1 MDSLTQD
8 NWREI
13 ANKKMKFPPSLIT
26 AIYDGN
32 LAKVY
37 KLLQTSDGILRQLD
51 DTEDRSW
58 REALNLAI
66 RMSNEDIMTALLRC
80 VKFDFRQIHEALL
93 VAVDTNQVRVVKLLL
108 ERLDQEKGTSHNK
121 VDIMSFSLA
130 LFDHSIDSSRFAPG
144 VTPLTLAC
152 QKNLFEIVDLLM
164 KKGHIIATPH
174 KISCSC
180 PECLNARQ
188 YDMLKFSLSRMN
200 TYKGL
205 ASRPYLSIANE
216 DAMLSAFKLSRELK
230 QLSKKEPEFKPE
242 YLTLEDLCQDLAVE
256 LLGMCRNQ
264 SEVTAVLND
273 CGDDNADELDNQAFE
288 EGIPD
293 LARLRLAVN
302 YNQKRFVAHPIC
314 QQVLTSIW
322 CGNLTWWR
330 GSKTIWKIFISTGT
344 FITMPI
350 LCLIYWIAP
359 KCKVGQIV
367 RTPVIKFLLHSSS
380 YVWFLV
386 FLIVESILAQEN
398 RDIAASR
405 KQPLQ
410 ENSFHM
416 IWVVGFFWYECKEVW
431 IEGLRSYLLDWW
443 NFLDVVILSM
453 YLSSFALRLVVTV
466 SGQLYCSTNH
476 SSLECYYFTE
486 ADRHTWQQEDP
497 QILAEVLFAITSM
510 LSLARLTSI
519 LPAHET
525 LGTLQISIGKMID
538 DMMRFMFVLMII
550 LTAFLCGINNIYVHY
565 VDLDRLGNFNGTLQ
579 FLFWSMFGMEEP
591 KSVDLSQF
599 MVAEVVGRVL
609 YGIFTIVMVIVLLN
623 MLVAMITNS
632 FQKIEDDADVEWK
645 FARSRLYLCYF
656 REGLTLPVP
665 FNIIPTPKC
674 LFYLLRWILRGLCCI
689 KSAKQDY
696 PPLPTSIPNV
706 PMQSDNFR
714 AEKRA
719 SYRLQVI
726 STLVH
731 RYIEQSRQEF
741 AEKQRKDLGN
751 RITDLSTFVGR
762 LQSEIKHLRQ
772 SMASGGSAGK
782 SNEASSVL
790 GKYILG
796 ARNRFQDPEPESVSN
811 SDSGSR
817 KTSFKITVHQDCAEE
832 QIAAATGESDDD
844 SSDQT
849 DQGLGTD
856 QSSPSSD
863 TAFPTEECSEEEK

>member
-1 MDSLTQD
+1 FAGLWSKSGRVGL
-8 NWREI
+8 
-13 ANKKMKFPPSLIT
+13 
-26 AIYDGN
+26 
-32 LAKVY
+32 
-37 KLLQTSDGILRQLD
+37 
-51 DTEDRSW
+51 
-58 REALNLAI
+58 
-66 RMSNEDIMTALLRC
+66 
-80 VKFDFRQIHEALL
+80 ALL
-93 VAVDTNQVRVVKLLL
+93 VA
-108 ERLDQEKGTSHNK
+108 
-121 VDIMSFSLA
+121 
-130 LFDHSIDSSRFAPG
+130 
-144 VTPLTLAC
+144 
-152 QKNLFEIVDLLM
+152 
-164 KKGHIIATPH
+164 
-174 KISCSC
+174 
-180 PECLNARQ
+180 
-188 YDMLKFSLSRMN
+188 
-200 TYKGL
+200 
-205 ASRPYLSIANE
+205 
-216 DAMLSAFKLSRELK
+216 
-230 QLSKKEPEFKPE
+230 LSKSRHRHDG
-242 YLTLEDLCQDLAVE
+242 LT
-256 LLGMCRNQ
+256 G
-264 SEVTAVLND
+264 
-273 CGDDNADELDNQAFE
+273 
-288 EGIPD
+288 
-293 LARLRLAVN
+293 LRLH
-302 YNQKRFVAHPIC
+302 Y
-314 QQVLTSIW
+314 
-322 CGNLTWWR
+322 
-330 GSKTIWKIFISTGT
+330 
-344 FITMPI
+344 
-350 LCLIYWIAP
+350 
-359 KCKVGQIV
+359 
-367 RTPVIKFLLHSSS
+367 
-380 YVWFLV
+380 
-386 FLIVESILAQEN
+386 
-398 RDIAASR
+398 
-405 KQPLQ
+405 
-410 ENSFHM
+410 
-416 IWVVGFFWYECKEVW
+416 
-431 IEGLRSYLLDWW
+431 
-443 NFLDVVILSM
+443 
-453 YLSSFALRLVVTV
+453 
-466 SGQLYCSTNH
+466 
-476 SSLECYYFTE
+476 
-486 ADRHTWQQEDP
+486 RHTWQQEDP

-674 LFYLLRWILRGLCCI
+674 LFYLLRRYI
-689 KSAKQDY
+689 KCKDY
-696 PPLPTSIPNV
+696 NFIFPQPNV

-863 TAFPTEECSEEEK
+863 TIGLKLTL